1 MAKQTGLGDQL
12 YIGGYDVGADISAI
26 GSLSTPRT
34 ALDATGITKFANERL
49 YGLTD
54 AQGEI
59 TSYFNDATDQVFDA
73 LKGLP
78 TTDVHLMYL
87 RGEGVARPGFCTVA
101 KQIGYD
107 PTRGDDGSLTFGT
120 AFQGSAYG
128 GDWGLQ
134 LTAGRQTDATAT
146 NGTTVDT
153 LAAASF
159 GFQAYIQVFSLGSG
173 TADIEIED
181 SADGVAWASVLNGQF
196 NTVAG
201 RTAQRI
207 ASASETATVR
217 RYVRVITSGVFTD
230 LDFAVVINKNAGLR
244 AVS

>member
-12 YIGGYDVGADISAI
+12 YIGGYDVGGDIASI

-34 ALDATGITKFANERL
+34 SLPATGITKSAWERL
-49 YGLTD
+49 YGTAD

-87 RGEGVARPGFCTVA
+87 RGTGIGSPAFCTVS

-120 AFQGSAYG
+120 AFSGSAYG
-128 GDWGLQ
+128 GDWALQ
-134 LTAGRQTDATAT
+134 LTAGKETDATAGS
-146 NGTTVDT
+146 NASIDT
-153 LAAASF
+153 GASASF
-159 GFQAYIQVFSLGSG
+159 GFQAYLQVFSIGSG
-173 TADIEIED
+173 TADIKIED
-181 SADGVAWASVLNGQF
+181 SADDAAWADLTDGAFTSV
-196 NTVAG
+196 TT
-201 RTAQRI
+201 RTAERI
-207 ASASETATVR
+207 ASSSETATVR
-217 RYVRVITSGVFTD
+217 QYLRVTTTGTFTD
-230 LDFAVVINKNAGLR
+230 LVFAVAINKNAGLR